1 MGRGWAKVRR
11 DELGDPRWETQLTLD
26 AETENTTRNIIH
38 EEILFT
44 KVW

>member
-1 MGRGWAKVRR
+1 MGRGWVKARG
-11 DELGDPRWETQLTLD
+11 DELGDLRRETQLTLD

-38 EEILFT
+38 EEILFA